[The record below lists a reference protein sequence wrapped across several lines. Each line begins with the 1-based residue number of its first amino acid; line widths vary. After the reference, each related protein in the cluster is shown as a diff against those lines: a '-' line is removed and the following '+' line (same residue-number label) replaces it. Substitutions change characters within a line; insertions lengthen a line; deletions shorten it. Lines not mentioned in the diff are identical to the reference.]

1 MNKRI
6 LIIMPRWSERSL
18 WGVMGIKFPYLS
30 LTTLAALTPPDIE
43 VRIMDENV
51 EAIDFDSRPDLVAV
65 SLMTPLAPRGYEI
78 ADQFRI
84 RGVPVVVGGVH
95 ATMMPEEAEE
105 HADAVV
111 IGEGEILWPEVVA
124 DFIRGE
130 LKKYYLTD
138 CRVPLASLPWP
149 RRDLLRRGAYLFQNT
164 LQTTRGCPNDC
175 DFCSVTTFYGNTYRF
190 RPVDEVLREIGAL
203 KGNLIFFVDDNI
215 IGSRTYAQE
224 LFEGLKPLKKRW
236 VSQATLN
243 ISREK
248 KLLTLARDS
257 GCLGLFVGFESLTQ
271 EILNDLG
278 KSFYRV
284 AQYETAIRRLHD
296 HGIGIQGSFIFGND
310 HDPPDVFSRVVRFCN
325 QNRLEAVLFS
335 LLTPYPGTRIFHQ
348 LLKENRILH
357 FDWEKYDMNH
367 VVFRPR
373 GMEPEALEKGFFE
386 AYKKVYSGFSLMLRL
401 FNSGKSLFLF
411 GPMNLSMRRA
421 WKRIRRREGL
431 DCS

>member
-138 CRVPLASLPWP
+138 RRAPLASLPWP

-431 DCS
+431 DCA

>member
-1 MNKRI
+1 MSRKV
-6 LIIMPRWSERSL
+6 LFIMPRWSEKSL
-18 WGVMGIKFPYLS
+18 WGVMGIRFPYLS
-30 LTTLAALTPPDIE
+30 LTTLAALTPPDME

-51 EAIDFDSRPDLVAV
+51 EAIDFNSHPDLVAV

-78 ADQFRI
+78 ADQFRNQGI
-84 RGVPVVVGGVH
+84 PVVVGGVH
-95 ATMMPEEAEE
+95 ATMMPEEAKE

-124 DFIRGE
+124 DFINGE

-138 CRVPLASLPWP
+138 RRTPLKAMALP

-190 RPVDEVLREIGAL
+190 RPVADVLQEIRAL

-248 KLLTLARDS
+248 KLLTLARES
-257 GCLGLFVGFESLTQ
+257 GCLGLFVGFESLSQ

-278 KSFYRV
+278 KPFYHV

-296 HGIGIQGSFIFGND
+296 YGIGIQGSFIFGND
-310 HDPPDVFSRVVRFCN
+310 NDPPDVFSRVVRFCN

-335 LLTPYPGTRIFHQ
+335 LLTPFPGTRIFHQ
-348 LLKENRILH
+348 LLQENRILH

-367 VVFRPR
+367 VVFRPQ

-386 AYKKVYSGFSLMLRL
+386 AYREVYSSTSLIKRL
-401 FNSGKSLFLF
+401 FKSGKGLFLF

-421 WKRIRRREGL
+421 WKRVRRREGL
-431 DCS
+431 DSS

>member
-1 MNKRI
+1 MSRKI
-6 LIIMPRWSERSL
+6 LIIMPRWSEKSL

-30 LTTLAALTPPDIE
+30 LTTLAALTPPNIE

-51 EAIDFDSRPDLVAV
+51 EAIDFDSRPDLAAV

-78 ADQFRI
+78 ADQFRV

-95 ATMMPEEAEE
+95 ATMLPEEAKE

-124 DFIRGE
+124 DFIQGE
-130 LKKYYLTD
+130 LRKYYLTD
-138 CRVPLASLPWP
+138 RRAPLEAMALP

-190 RPVDEVLREIGAL
+190 RPVAEVLQEIGAL

-243 ISREK
+243 ISRDN

-257 GCLGLFVGFESLTQ
+257 GCLGLFVGFESLSQ

-278 KSFYRV
+278 KPFYRV
-284 AQYETAIRRLHD
+284 AEYETAIRRLHD
-296 HGIGIQGSFIFGND
+296 YGIGIQGSFIFGND
-310 HDPPDVFSRVVRFCN
+310 HDPPDVFSQVVRFCD

-335 LLTPYPGTRIFHQ
+335 LLTPFPGTRIFHQ

-367 VVFRPR
+367 VVFRPQ

-386 AYKKVYSGFSLMLRL
+386 AYKKVYSGTSLLKRL
-401 FNSGKSLFLF
+401 FKPGKSLFLF

-431 DCS
+431 DWS

>member
-1 MNKRI
+1 MSRKI
-6 LIIMPRWSERSL
+6 LIIMPRWSEKSL
-18 WGVMGIKFPYLS
+18 WGVMGVRFPYLS
-30 LTTLAALTPPDIE
+30 LTTLAALTPPDME
-43 VRIMDENV
+43 VRIIDENV
-51 EAIDFDSRPDLVAV
+51 EAIDFDSRPDLVGI
-65 SLMTPLAPRGYEI
+65 SLLTPLAPRGYEI
-78 ADQFRI
+78 ADQFRL

-124 DFIRGE
+124 DFIQGG

-138 CRVPLASLPWP
+138 RRAPLNALPLP
-149 RRDLLRRGAYLFQNT
+149 RRDLLRQGAYLFQNT

-190 RPVDEVLREIGAL
+190 RPVAEVLQEIGGL
-203 KGNLIFFVDDNI
+203 KGNLLFFVDDNI
-215 IGSRTYAQE
+215 IGSRAYARE

-248 KLLTLARDS
+248 ELLTLARDS

-278 KSFYRV
+278 KPFYRV

-310 HDPPDVFSRVVRFCN
+310 QDPPDVFSRVVRFCD

-335 LLTPYPGTRIFHQ
+335 LLPP
-348 LLKENRILH
+348 
-357 FDWEKYDMNH
+357 
-367 VVFRPR
+367 FR
-373 GMEPEALEKGFFE
+373 GAGFFHHWLQRNQ
-386 AYKKVYSGFSLMLRL
+386 FS
-401 FNSGKSLFLF
+401 
-411 GPMNLSMRRA
+411 NL
-421 WKRIRRREGL
+421 IGNN
-431 DCS
+431 

>member
-1 MNKRI
+1 MPGKV
-6 LIIMPRWSERSL
+6 LMIMPRWSEKSL

-30 LTTLAALTPPDIE
+30 LTTLAALTPPEME
-43 VRIMDENV
+43 VRILDENV

-84 RGVPVVVGGVH
+84 RGIPVVVGGVH

-124 DFIRGE
+124 DFSQAA
-130 LKKYYLTD
+130 LKKYYRTD
-138 CRVPLASLPWP
+138 RRTPLNSMALP

-190 RPVDEVLREIGAL
+190 RPVAEVLQEIGAL

-243 ISREK
+243 ISRET

-257 GCLGLFVGFESLTQ
+257 GCLGLFVGFESLSQ

-278 KSFYRV
+278 KPFYRV

-310 HDPPDVFSRVVRFCN
+310 NDPPDVFSRVVRFCI

-335 LLTPYPGTRIFHQ
+335 LLTPFPGTRIFHQ
-348 LLKENRILH
+348 LLKENRIIH

-367 VVFRPR
+367 VVFRPQ
-373 GMEPEALEKGFFE
+373 GMTAEALEKGFFE
-386 AYKKVYSGFSLMLRL
+386 AYRKVYSSTSLLKRL
-401 FNSGKSLFLF
+401 FKSGRSLFLF

-421 WKRIRRREGL
+421 WKRIRGREGL
-431 DCS
+431 DSS

>member
-1 MNKRI
+1 MSRKI
-6 LIIMPRWSERSL
+6 LIIMPRWSEGSL

-43 VRIMDENV
+43 VRITDENV

-65 SLMTPLAPRGYEI
+65 SLLTPLAPRGYEI
-78 ADQFRI
+78 ADRFRT
-84 RGVPVVVGGVH
+84 RGVPVVVGGMH

-111 IGEGEILWPEVVA
+111 VGEGEILWPEVVA
-124 DFIRGE
+124 DFIKGE

-138 CRVPLASLPWP
+138 RRAPLASMALP

-190 RPVDEVLREIGAL
+190 RPVAEVLREIEAL

-215 IGSRTYAQE
+215 IGSRAYAQE

-243 ISREK
+243 ISREE

-257 GCLGLFVGFESLTQ
+257 GCLGLFVGFESLSQ
-271 EILNDLG
+271 EILNGLG
-278 KSFYRV
+278 KPFYRV
-284 AQYETAIRRLHD
+284 AQYEAAIRRLHD
-296 HGIGIQGSFIFGND
+296 YGIGIQGSFIFGND
-310 HDPPDVFSRVVRFCN
+310 NDPPDVFSRVVRFCN
-325 QNRLEAVLFS
+325 RNRLEAVLFS
-335 LLTPYPGTRIFHQ
+335 LLTPFPGTRIFHQ

-386 AYKKVYSGFSLMLRL
+386 AYKQVYSGASLMKRL
-401 FNSGKSLFLF
+401 FKSGKSLFLF

-421 WKRIRRREGL
+421 WKRIRRREGRIRA
-431 DCS
+431 

>member
-1 MNKRI
+1 MSRKI
-6 LIIMPRWSERSL
+6 LIIMPRWSEKSL

-51 EAIDFDSRPDLVAV
+51 EPIDFDCRPDLVGI
-65 SLMTPLAPRGYEI
+65 SLMTPLALRGYEI
-78 ADQFRI
+78 ADQFRT

-95 ATMMPEEAEE
+95 ATMMPEEAAE

-111 IGEGEILWPEVVA
+111 IGEGEILWPEVLA
-124 DFIRGE
+124 DFSKGE

-138 CRVPLASLPWP
+138 RRAPLNALPLP

-190 RPVDEVLREIGAL
+190 RPVAEVLKEIGAL

-243 ISREK
+243 ISREE
-248 KLLTLARDS
+248 KLLALARDS
-257 GCLGLFVGFESLTQ
+257 GCLGLFVGFESLSQ
-271 EILNDLG
+271 EILNGLG

-296 HGIGIQGSFIFGND
+296 YGIGIQGSFIFGND
-310 HDPPDVFSRVVRFCN
+310 NDPPDVFSRVVRFCN
-325 QNRLEAVLFS
+325 RNRLEAVLFS
-335 LLTPYPGTRIFHQ
+335 LLTPFPGTRIFHQ

-367 VVFRPR
+367 VVFRPQ
-373 GMEPEALEKGFFE
+373 GMDAEALEKGFFE
-386 AYKKVYSGFSLMLRL
+386 AYKKVYSSASLLKRL
-401 FNSGKSLFLF
+401 FKPAKSLLLF
-411 GPMNLSMRRA
+411 GPMNLSMRQS
-421 WKRIRRREGL
+421 WKRVRRQEGL
-431 DCS
+431 DWT

>member
-1 MNKRI
+1 MSRKV
-6 LIIMPRWSERSL
+6 LFIMPRWSEKSL

-30 LTTLAALTPPDIE
+30 LTTLAALTPPEME
-43 VRIMDENV
+43 VQIMDENV

-78 ADQFRI
+78 ADQFRN
-84 RGVPVVVGGVH
+84 RGIPVVVGGVH

-124 DFIRGE
+124 DFINGE

-138 CRVPLASLPWP
+138 RRTPLNAMALP

-190 RPVDEVLREIGAL
+190 RPVADVLQEIRAL

-248 KLLTLARDS
+248 KMLTLARDS
-257 GCLGLFVGFESLTQ
+257 GCLGLFVGFESLSQ

-278 KSFYRV
+278 KPFYRV

-296 HGIGIQGSFIFGND
+296 YGIGIQGSFIFGND
-310 HDPPDVFSRVVRFCN
+310 NDPPDVFSRVVRFCI

-335 LLTPYPGTRIFHQ
+335 LLTPFPGTRIFHQ

-367 VVFRPR
+367 VVFRPQ

-386 AYKKVYSGFSLMLRL
+386 AYRKVYSSTSLLKRL
-401 FNSGKSLFLF
+401 FKSGRSLFLF
-411 GPMNLSMRRA
+411 GPMNVSMRRA
-421 WKRIRRREGL
+421 WKKIRGREGL
-431 DCS
+431 DSS

>member
-1 MNKRI
+1 MSRKI
-6 LIIMPRWSERSL
+6 LIIMPRWSEKSL
-18 WGVMGIKFPYLS
+18 WGVMGIKFPYLA
-30 LTTLAALTPPDIE
+30 LTTLAALTPPEFE

-51 EAIDFDSRPDLVAV
+51 EPIEYDSRPDLVAI

-78 ADQFRI
+78 ADQFRN

-95 ATMMPEEAEE
+95 ATMLPEEAEE

-111 IGEGEILWPEVVA
+111 IGEGEILWPEVMA
-124 DFIRGE
+124 DFIQGE

-138 CRVPLASLPWP
+138 RRAPLASLPLP
-149 RRDLLRRGAYLFQNT
+149 RRELLRRGAYLFQNT

-190 RPVDEVLREIGAL
+190 RPVAEVLQEIGAL
-203 KGNLIFFVDDNI
+203 KGRLIFFVDDNI

-243 ISREK
+243 ITREK
-248 KLLTLARDS
+248 ALLTLARDS
-257 GCLGLFVGFESLTQ
+257 GCLGLFVGFESLSQ
-271 EILNDLG
+271 ETLNDLG
-278 KSFYRV
+278 KPFYRV
-284 AQYETAIRRLHD
+284 AQYEAAIRRLHD
-296 HGIGIQGSFIFGND
+296 HGIGIQGSFIFGN
-310 HDPPDVFSRVVRFCN
+310 HNDPPDVFSRVVRFCN
-325 QNRLEAVLFS
+325 HNRLEAVLFS
-335 LLTPYPGTRIFHQ
+335 LLTPFPGTRIFHQ
-348 LLKENRILH
+348 LLQENRILH

-367 VVFRPR
+367 VVFRPQ

-386 AYKKVYSGFSLMLRL
+386 AYKKVYSSYSLMKRL
-401 FNSGKSLFLF
+401 CKPGKSLFLF

-421 WKRIRRREGL
+421 WNKVRRREGMAGV
-431 DCS
+431 

>member
-1 MNKRI
+1 MSRKI
-6 LIIMPRWSERSL
+6 LIIMPRWSENSL
-18 WGVMGIKFPYLS
+18 WGVMGIKFPYLA

-51 EAIDFDSRPDLVAV
+51 EAIDFDSRPDLVAI
-65 SLMTPLAPRGYEI
+65 SLMTPLASRGYEI

-95 ATMMPEEAEE
+95 ATMLPEEAEG

-124 DFIRGE
+124 DFLQGE

-138 CRVPLASLPWP
+138 RRAPLEGMALP

-190 RPVDEVLREIGAL
+190 RPVAEVLQEIGAL

-215 IGSRTYAQE
+215 IGSRMYAQE

-248 KLLTLARDS
+248 KLLTLARES

-271 EILNDLG
+271 EILNGLG
-278 KSFYRV
+278 KPFYRV

-296 HGIGIQGSFIFGND
+296 YGIGIQGSFIFGND
-310 HDPPDVFSRVVRFCN
+310 NDPPDVFSRVVRFCN

-335 LLTPYPGTRIFHQ
+335 LLTPFPGTRIFHR

-367 VVFRPR
+367 VVFRPQ
-373 GMEPEALEKGFFE
+373 GMEPKALEKGFFE
-386 AYKKVYSGFSLMLRL
+386 AYKKIYSGTSLMKRL
-401 FNSGKSLFLF
+401 FKPGQSFFLF

-421 WKRIRRREGL
+421 WKKLRRREGR
-431 DCS
+431 DGS

>member
-1 MNKRI
+1 MSRKI
-6 LIIMPRWSERSL
+6 LIIMPRWSEKSL

-51 EAIDFDSRPDLVAV
+51 ETIDFDSRPDLVGV
-65 SLMTPLAPRGYEI
+65 SLLTPLAPRGYEI
-78 ADQFRI
+78 ADQFRS

-111 IGEGEILWPEVVA
+111 IGEGEILWPELLA
-124 DFIRGE
+124 DFKKGE

-138 CRVPLASLPWP
+138 RRAPLNSLPLP

-190 RPVDEVLREIGAL
+190 RPVAEVLKEIGAL

-243 ISREK
+243 ISREE

-257 GCLGLFVGFESLTQ
+257 GCLGLFVGFESLSQ
-271 EILNDLG
+271 EILNGLG
-278 KSFYRV
+278 KPFYRV

-310 HDPPDVFSRVVRFCN
+310 NDPPDVFSRVVRFCN
-325 QNRLEAVLFS
+325 RNRLEAVLFS
-335 LLTPYPGTRIFHQ
+335 LLTPFPGTRIFHQ

-367 VVFRPR
+367 VVFQPQ
-373 GMEPEALEKGFFE
+373 GMEPEALERGFFE
-386 AYKKVYSGFSLMLRL
+386 AYKKVYSSASLLKRL
-401 FNSGKSLFLF
+401 FKPGKSLFLF

-421 WKRIRRREGL
+421 WKKIRRREGM
-431 DCS
+431 DGS